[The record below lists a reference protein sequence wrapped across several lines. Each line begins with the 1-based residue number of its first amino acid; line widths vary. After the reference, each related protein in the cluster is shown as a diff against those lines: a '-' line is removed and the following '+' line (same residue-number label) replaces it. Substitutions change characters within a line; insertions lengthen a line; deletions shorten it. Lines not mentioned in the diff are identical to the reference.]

1 MRTIPKRI
9 TKFLPVGLFLVCVS
23 CLSAQTPQPGKS
35 DKPLNPPP
43 YSNQPPLGTG
53 LPPEGMTPH
62 DVPNLDKSKNEVP
75 KTKARKKPAKKKKN
89 DS

>member
-1 MRTIPKRI
+1 MRNIAKRI
-9 TKFLPVGLFLVCVS
+9 TNFLPVGLFLLSTS
-23 CLSAQTPQPGKS
+23 CLFAQTPQPGKS
-35 DKPLNPPP
+35 EKPLNPPP

-62 DVPNLDKSKNEVP
+62 DTPNLEKSKNEVP
-75 KTKARKKPAKKKKN
+75 KTKTKKKPAKKKT